1 MKLYQLTDRYH
12 AIENMLDMDIEGI
25 TQESIN
31 QTLTGIKDEIDN
43 KITSI
48 GKMVLELKG
57 DVEAIKTE
65 EERLAK
71 RRTSA
76 NNRIEWLKSYLLIEM
91 QSCNVLKVKAPE
103 ISVSVQNSPPSIELM
118 DLSLVPGDFI
128 RVIPEKREL
137 DKIAITEHFKQTG
150 EIVSGV
156 NMILDRKHVVIR

>member
-25 TQESIN
+25 TQDSVN
-31 QTLTGIKDEIDN
+31 QTLVSIKDEIDN
-43 KITSI
+43 KVISI
-48 GKMVLELKG
+48 GKMVLELKS
-57 DVEAIKTE
+57 DVEAIKIE

-118 DLSLVPGDFI
+118 DLSLVPRDFI

-137 DKIAITEHFKQTG
+137 DKIAVKEHFVKTD
-150 EIVSGV
+150 EIVSGT
-156 NMILDRKHVVIR
+156 NIILDKKFVSIR